1 MTGDRYLLS
10 SVFQTIKILDLLG
23 EEQILGV
30 AEISQRLKINK
41 TSVFRYL
48 YTLEAGG
55 YVIKTSDA
63 KYMLGH
69 KFVYMGNIVAERQTS
84 FSLAR
89 PELVKLRDETG
100 ETVHLSILTPDLSL
114 MFIDKVESNQ
124 TLQMRSRIGYQI
136 PAYCSG
142 SGKVLL
148 AGLLGTEREEELKDL
163 KLERKTE
170 HTIVTHEDLIR
181 NLTMVRDQGFGEENG
196 EAEEGLS
203 CLAAPIQNMMGDV
216 RAAVSI
222 SGATVRLQENREN
235 YIEKL
240 KETACVISKI
250 LGI

>member
-1 MTGDRYLLS
+1 MAEDRYLLS
-10 SVFQTIKILDLLG
+10 SVSQTIKILDLLG
-23 EEQILGV
+23 EEQILGA

-69 KFVYMGNIVAERQTS
+69 KFVYMGNIVAERQTA

-89 PELVKLRDETG
+89 PELVRLRDETG
-100 ETVHLSILTPDLSL
+100 ETVHLSILTSDLTL
-114 MFIDKVESNQ
+114 MFIDKVDSNQ
-124 TLQMRSRIGYQI
+124 TFQMRSRIGYQI

-148 AGLLGTEREEELKDL
+148 AGLLGTEREKELKNL
-163 KLERKTE
+163 KLEKKTAR
-170 HTIVTHEDLIR
+170 TIITYEDLIK
-181 NLTMVRDQGFGEENG
+181 NLTMVREQGFGEENG

-203 CLAAPIQNMMGDV
+203 CLAAPIQNLMGEV

-222 SGATVRLQENREN
+222 SGSTIRLQENREK

-240 KETACVISKI
+240 IETAHVISNI

>member
-1 MTGDRYLLS
+1 MAEDRYLLS
-10 SVFQTIKILDLLG
+10 SVSQTIKILDLLG

-69 KFVYMGNIVAERQTS
+69 KFVYMGNIVAERQTA

-100 ETVHLSILTPDLSL
+100 ETVHLSILTSDLTL
-114 MFIDKVESNQ
+114 MFIDKVDSNQ
-124 TLQMRSRIGYQI
+124 TFQMRSRVGYQI

-148 AGLLGTEREEELKDL
+148 AGLLGTEREKELKSL
-163 KLERKTE
+163 KLEKKTA
-170 HTIVTHEDLIR
+170 HTIISYEDLIK
-181 NLTMVRDQGFGEENG
+181 NLTMVREQGFGEENG

-203 CLAAPIQNMMGDV
+203 CLAAPIQNLMGEV

-222 SGATVRLQENREN
+222 SGSTVRLQENRQK
-235 YIEKL
+235 YIDKL
-240 KETACVISKI
+240 IETARVISNI